1 MLKIKKAQN
10 NITKNDI
17 NEVLFDGLNDC
28 ATQLE
33 IFCTKA
39 ISAVSEREGVEALRN
54 AYMKVASTRYY
65 LEMLYLTG
73 YIPNDAAEDMLRDCD
88 HIESRL
94 RNGGPRRAP
103 RGGERT
109 NGEARSKRTNW
120 MRLPSTADEDEV
132 ELNDGKYD
140 DMSDEEFYDAL
151 KEIFDQYLNDEDD
164 YL

>member
-1 MLKIKKAQN
+1 MVKIKKAQN

-88 HIESRL
+88 HIESHL
-94 RNGGPRRAP
+94 EP
-103 RGGERT
+103 
-109 NGEARSKRTNW
+109 
-120 MRLPSTADEDEV
+120 LV
-132 ELNDGKYD
+132 EMNDGKYD

>member
-1 MLKIKKAQN
+1 MSEFSMFAQEPLTLLLKIKKAQN
-10 NITKNDI
+10 SIKKDDV

-33 IFCTKA
+33 IFYTRVL
-39 ISAVSEREGVEALRN
+39 SATNEREGVESLRH
-54 AYMKVASTRYY
+54 AYMKAASTQYY
-65 LEMLYLTG
+65 LEMLCLTG
-73 YIPNDAAEDMLRDCD
+73 NIPKAEADEMLKDCD
-88 HIESRL
+88 HIESHL
-94 RNGGPRRAP
+94 HP
-103 RGGERT
+103 
-109 NGEARSKRTNW
+109 
-120 MRLPSTADEDEV
+120 LV